1 MRSKYYDRWPGSGI
15 LNITLTVRR
24 QGDIYLVESVRQQ
37 YAQYDATYYC
47 AARATSVEDV
57 ALVAAEMVSRIVT
70 PRAATIRQSQADQ
83 ATE

>member
-1 MRSKYYDRWPGSGI
+1 MFRRSFDRWPDSGI

-24 QGDIYLVESVRQQ
+24 QGDLYLVESVRQQ
-37 YAQYDATYYC
+37 YYENDSMHYR

-57 ALVAAEMVSRIVT
+57 ALVAAEMVRRIAT
-70 PRAATIRQSQADQ
+70 PKVAPTLPSQADQ